1 MRKSDTSANSNPAS
15 LRVID
20 TGHAEIEHIKAG
32 PAAAARAPELDLN
45 ALVAAI
51 AIHRDRGAFAHLY
64 NWFAPRLTALGLQFG
79 LGLDSA
85 SELTQETM
93 VNVWRRAQT
102 FDSQSSTLST
112 WVYTV
117 MRDTRVELTGRR
129 ARSVEADDTAD
140 LLLDDHIVDALSRKP
155 NSDALIGEMANLPTN
170 HRRVAAKQLF
180 ENKSHNVIAEE
191 FSVPLE
197 TIRLWSKQALERLRP
212 ALMEP
217 VTQ

>member
-1 MRKSDTSANSNPAS
+1 MRKSDTSANSNLAS
-15 LRVID
+15 PCVID
-20 TGHAEIEHIKAG
+20 TGQVENECVQVG
-32 PAAAARAPELDLN
+32 PAGEARGPGRDLN
-45 ALVAAI
+45 DFVHAI
-51 AIHRDRGAFAHLY
+51 ALHRDHDAFVHLY
-64 NWFAPRLTALGLQFG
+64 NWYGPRLTALGLQFG

-85 SELTQETM
+85 SELAQETM

-117 MRDTRVELTGRR
+117 MRDTRVELTKRR

-140 LLLDDHIVDALSRKP
+140 LLLDDHIVDAFSRKP
-155 NSDALIGEMANLPTN
+155 NCEALIGELANLPAN